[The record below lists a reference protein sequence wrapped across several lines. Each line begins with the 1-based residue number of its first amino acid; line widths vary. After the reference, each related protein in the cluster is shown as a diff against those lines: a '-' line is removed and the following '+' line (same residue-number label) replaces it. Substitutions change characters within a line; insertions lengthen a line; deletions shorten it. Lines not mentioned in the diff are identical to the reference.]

1 MGLIPTLVCIAVVG
15 QAASRGADVP
25 AFDVR
30 PGYRVTLAAKV
41 DNARFM
47 EFGPDGTL
55 YVSIPTSGE
64 VLALRDEDGDG
75 AFEKQ
80 SVFVKGYAGVHGLC
94 WSGEE
99 LWFAQS
105 GAIHKA
111 RDTNGD
117 GVADG
122 VETVIAEGKLPSGGG
137 HWWRSLL
144 VTDEAIYTSIGDSGN
159 ITDETSTERQ
169 KLFRF
174 ARNGSGKKLVC
185 SGIRNTEKLRL
196 RPGTDEVWGVD
207 HGSDWFGREYGER
220 RNNQPI
226 TDVMP
231 PDELNHYTQD
241 GFYGHPFIVGV
252 GVPRLEFKDKRDIV
266 DLADQTTAPAW
277 LFGAH
282 WAANGW
288 TFLESDG
295 LGPDHRG
302 DAIVALHG
310 SWNSTDR
317 VGYGVERVLFDE
329 HTGRPYGALRLVT
342 TLDPNGRVLARPV
355 DCAEAPDGTVL
366 FSCDATG
373 RIYRISPD
381 PAPRQG
387 R

>member
-1 MGLIPTLVCIAVVG
+1 MGLIPLMIVG
-15 QAASRGADVP
+15 AAMGQTGQGSRGPGVP

-30 PGYRVTLAAKV
+30 PGYHVTLAAEV

-55 YVSIPTSGE
+55 YISIPTSGE

-75 AFEKQ
+75 AFEKRTTFL
-80 SVFVKGYAGVHGLC
+80 SGYESVHGLC
-94 WSGEE
+94 WHGDE

-111 RDTNGD
+111 KDANGD
-117 GVADG
+117 GKADD
-122 VETVIAEGKLPSGGG
+122 VETVIPSGRIPSGGG

-144 VTDEAIYTSIGDSGN
+144 VTDDAIYTSIGDSGN
-159 ITDETSTERQ
+159 IEDERDTERQ
-169 KLFRF
+169 KIFRF
-174 ARNGSGKKLVC
+174 ERNGSGKELFA

-220 RNNQPI
+220 RNQQPI
-226 TDVMP
+226 TDRLP
-231 PDELNHYTQD
+231 PDEFNHYTEG
-241 GFYGHPFIVGV
+241 GFYGHPFIVGA
-252 GVPRLEFKDKRDIV
+252 GIPRMEHRNKRDII
-266 DLADQTTAPAW
+266 DLAAKATPPAW
-277 LFGAH
+277 MFGAH

-288 TFLESDG
+288 TFLTG
-295 LGPDHRG
+295 DHMGADHKG
-302 DAIVALHG
+302 DAFVALRG
-310 SWNSTDR
+310 SWNSSVR

-329 HTGRPYGALRLVT
+329 RTGRPFGALRIVT
-342 TLDPNGRVLARPV
+342 TLDDAGKVLARPV

-373 RIYRISPD
+373 KVYRVG
-381 PAPRQG
+381 PAPK
-387 R
+387 